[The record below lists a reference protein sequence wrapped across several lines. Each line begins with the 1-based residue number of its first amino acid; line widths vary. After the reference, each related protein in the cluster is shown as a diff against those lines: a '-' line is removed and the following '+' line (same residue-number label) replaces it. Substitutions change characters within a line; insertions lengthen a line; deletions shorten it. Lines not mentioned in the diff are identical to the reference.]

1 MEPIV
6 FLMKEHRVIE
16 DMVNALGVELA
27 MERTKKSVDFPFLDT
42 AIDFFKT
49 YADMCHHGKEE
60 GILFRELLKKAL
72 STEHKEM
79 MKALVAEHVFARKTV
94 GSLWE
99 ARQAFA
105 QGEANAIDKIIMALE
120 ELAVF
125 YPEHIEKEDQRFFHP
140 VMEYFSEEER
150 ENMVREFHDFDENLI
165 HERYMEIAER
175 SLRLKSADL
184 TSWKCTVCE
193 YVYDPAKGE
202 AKQGVPPRTSFN
214 NLPAEWKC
222 PVCLAGKEAFKEI
235 Q

>member
-16 DMVNALGVELA
+16 DMVKALSIELDR
-27 MERTKKSVDFPFLDT
+27 ERKQKSVDFPFLDT

-49 YADMCHHGKEE
+49 YADRCHHGKEE
-60 GILFRELLKKAL
+60 GILFRGLSKKHL
-72 STEHKEM
+72 SAEHKEM
-79 MKALVAEHVFARKTV
+79 MKTLVEEHVFARKTV
-94 GSLWE
+94 GSLLE
-99 ARQAFA
+99 SRQSFD
-105 QGEANAIDKIIMALE
+105 QEDANALEKIIVVLE
-120 ELAVF
+120 DLAVF
-125 YPEHIEKEDQRFFHP
+125 YPRHIEKEDQRFFHP

-202 AKQGVPPRTSFN
+202 AKQGVPPGTSFN

-222 PVCLAGKEAFKEI
+222 PVCLA
-235 Q
+235 